1 MKNIDR
7 IQVLDHFYFFE
18 RPEIQMNYLITLH
31 NVAHNWFVKNGYNTE
46 YEVNDIPFTSN
57 KTKLL
62 PSPFHV
68 NEMNYVFVTTF
79 NQDWLLNLFV
89 EDIKNTLDIWKLHY
103 PETFII
109 YNN

>member
-1 MKNIDR
+1 MKNINR
-7 IQVLDHFYFFE
+7 IQVLEHFYLFD
-18 RPEIQMNYLITLH
+18 RPEIQMDYFAALH
-31 NVAHNWFVKNGYNTE
+31 DVVHNWLTKNGYNTE
-46 YEVNDIPFTSN
+46 YEDLPFTSN

-68 NEMNYVFVTTF
+68 NELNYVIVTTF
-79 NQDWLLNLFV
+79 NQDWLFDLFI

-103 PETFII
+103 PKTFII